1 MKTNTSKPP
10 GFTKPWRF
18 HLILLIVF
26 CSSTIWFSTTTAQK
40 VSDWRGIRTVEDVC
54 ADYPDVMRKML
65 DAYDLDYPGLNEV
78 KAAYQEANLVLACHA
93 LLDYYKRS
101 DNAPHL
107 RRALPAEGSK
117 TVASADTVLNDVF
130 VIQNVRGKVP
140 YGENGHRDW
149 YYKGPNN
156 DREWAWLSNRHSQV
170 GEVLSVYYETGNP
183 KYPEYIDLFLRDFII
198 VSMPYPGE
206 KGTESIWR
214 GLEVAARA
222 KVWSRIFYNLL
233 ESPYLSPAT
242 RLLMLSS
249 LPDHAH
255 YNRNFHGGNNWL
267 TMEISALA
275 TVATNFPEY
284 KNSGAWLDY
293 SIEAMTES
301 MKEQVYADG
310 VQTELTSHYHN
321 VTFRNFE
328 LFRDICLQANKPLP
342 DYFNNTIEAMYHYI
356 ATAMRPDGHRILN
369 NDGDRGS
376 DRELILEGARTF
388 DRPDWAYIATNGK
401 SGVKP
406 SDGPSWFYPWAGQL
420 ISRSGFDAD
429 AHWSFFDVGP
439 WGSGHQHNDK
449 MHISISAYG
458 RDLLVD
464 AGRFAYTGEVAQ
476 KFRGYAKGTQGHNT
490 IMIDGKG
497 QMPDVRVTDKSLGQ
511 EHFKITPDF
520 DYARGSFDKYIDVEG
535 QAVHNRALL
544 YLRGKYWIVVDRITT
559 DQARQID
566 VLWHW
571 HPECVVKQEKANIVT
586 TTNKKGNLRVI
597 PVGKNKWDISFIKG
611 QESPEIQGWY
621 SEEYN
626 WLEPNTATIYST
638 KIPRSS
644 VFVWI
649 LQPSEYQG
657 NTIKASIL
665 SQSENDISLK
675 IIEKGSKP
683 IDITIPFSNSA
694 GVKIAHK

>member
-1 MKTNTSKPP
+1 MMKNLLNLSGILFCLLPVLAAFGSASTQSNQS
-10 GFTKPWRF
+10 WREM
-18 HLILLIVF
+18 
-26 CSSTIWFSTTTAQK
+26 
-40 VSDWRGIRTVEDVC
+40 RTVEDVC
-54 ADYPDVMRKML
+54 AAYPDVMRKML
-65 DAYDLDYPGLNEV
+65 EAYDLDYPGLNDV
-78 KAAYQEANLVLACHA
+78 KSAYQEANLERACHA
-93 LLDYYKRS
+93 LLDYYRKS

-107 RRALPAEGSK
+107 RRSLPAEGDKS
-117 TVASADTVLNDVF
+117 VASADTILNDVF

-156 DREWAWLSNRHSQV
+156 DREWAWLSNRHSQI
-170 GEVLSVYYETGNP
+170 GEVLSVYFETGNP
-183 KYPEYIDLFLRDFII
+183 KYAEYIDLFLRDFII

-206 KGTESIWR
+206 KGSESIWR

-249 LPDHAH
+249 FPDHAH

-284 KNSGAWLDY
+284 KNSGAWLEY
-293 SIEAMTES
+293 SIQAMTES

-328 LFRDICLQANKPLP
+328 LFRDICVQANKPLP

-376 DRELILEGARTF
+376 DRELILEGTREF
-388 DRPDWAYIATNGK
+388 NRPDWEYIATNGK
-401 SGVKP
+401 SGIKP

-476 KFRGYAKGTQGHNT
+476 KFRPYARGTQGHNSVL
-490 IMIDGKG
+490 IDGKG
-497 QMPDVRVTDKSLGQ
+497 QMPDVLVTDKPLGQ
-511 EHFKITPDF
+511 EHFKITPEF
-520 DYARGSFDKYIDVEG
+520 DYAWESFDKYINVEG

-544 YLRGKYWIVVDRITT
+544 YLRGKYWIIVDRIET
-559 DQARQID
+559 DKPRKVD

-571 HPECVVKQEKANIVT
+571 HPECSVQEEKRGVVA
-586 TTNKKGNLRVI
+586 TTNQRGNLRVI

-626 WLEPNTATIYST
+626 RFKPNTATIYST

-649 LQPSEYQG
+649 LLPSEYLG
-657 NTIKASIL
+657 NAIKASIL
-665 SQSENDISLK
+665 SQTENEISLK
-675 IIEKGSKP
+675 IIEKGGKP

-694 GVKIAHK
+694 EAKVSKN

>member
-1 MKTNTSKPP
+1 MKPC
-10 GFTKPWRF
+10 RF
-18 HLILLIVF
+18 LLNIFFVV
-26 CSSTIWFSTTTAQK
+26 CLGTLQHSTAHAQK
-40 VSDWRGIRTVEDVC
+40 RTDWQNIESVEDVC
-54 ADYPDVMRKML
+54 AAYPDVMRKML
-65 DAYDLDYPGLNEV
+65 DAFDLEYPGLKDV
-78 KAAYQEANLVLACHA
+78 KSALEASNLELACHA
-93 LLDYYKRS
+93 LLDYYEKS

-107 RRALPAEGSK
+107 RKTLPPEGVQTEAL
-117 TVASADTVLNDVF
+117 ADTILNNVF

-140 YGENGHRDW
+140 YGEDGHRDW

-170 GEVLSVYYETGNP
+170 GVVLNTYFETGNP
-183 KYPEYIDLFLRDFII
+183 KYAEYIDLFLRDFII

-206 KGTESIWR
+206 KGSESIWR

-222 KVWSRIFYNLL
+222 KMWSRIFYSLL
-233 ESPYLSPAT
+233 ESPYLSPST

-249 LPDHAH
+249 FPDHAH

-284 KNSGAWLDY
+284 KNSDAWFDY

-328 LFRDICLQANKPLP
+328 LFRDICIQANKPLP

-376 DRELILEGARTF
+376 DRELILEAAREF
-388 DRPDWAYIATNGK
+388 IRPDWEYIATNGK
-401 SGVKP
+401 SGIKP
-406 SDGPSWFYPWAGQL
+406 LDGPSWFYPWAGQM
-420 ISRSGFDAD
+420 ISRSGYDAD

-449 MHISISAYG
+449 MHISISGYG

-476 KFRGYAKGTQGHNT
+476 KFRGYARGTQGHNSVL
-490 IMIDGKG
+490 IDGHG
-497 QMPDVRVTDKSLGQ
+497 QMPDITVVESPLGA
-511 EHFKITPDF
+511 EHFKITPQY
-520 DYARGSFDKYIDVEG
+520 DYAFGSFDKYANVEG
-535 QAVHNRALL
+535 RAVHNRAMM
-544 YLRGKYWIVVDRITT
+544 YVRGKYWIVVDRIET
-559 DQARQID
+559 DRPRQVE

-571 HPECVVKQEKANIVT
+571 HPDCMVKQEKDNVVST
-586 TTNKKGNLRVI
+586 YNKKGNLRVMT
-597 PVGKNKWDISFIKG
+597 VGKSKWEINFVKG
-611 QESPEIQGWY
+611 QETPEIQGWY

-626 WLEPNTATIYST
+626 KYAPNNATIYAS
-638 KIPRSS
+638 KIKGNS

-649 LQPSEYQG
+649 LQPSEYEA
-657 NTIKASIL
+657 KALKSSIL
-665 SQSENDISLK
+665 SQNENEISLR
-675 IIEKGSKP
+675 IIENGGESV
-683 IDITIPFSNSA
+683 DITIPYSNSSEA
-694 GVKIAHK
+694 KISKK